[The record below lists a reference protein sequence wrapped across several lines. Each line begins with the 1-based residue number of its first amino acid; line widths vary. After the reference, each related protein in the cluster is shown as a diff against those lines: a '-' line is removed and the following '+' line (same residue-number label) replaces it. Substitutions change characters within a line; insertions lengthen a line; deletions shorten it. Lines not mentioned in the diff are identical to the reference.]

1 MPEIEKLI
9 WGGRTRRQRDNIIKF
24 LEKVGSADSRQILN
38 HINDKM
44 HSGATM
50 NQIGNSLSKDP
61 RFTRL
66 EDTRIQNNSGGT
78 HTLQRF
84 RLSADYKEWGYRPN
98 RRKPLRN

>member
-9 WGGRTRRQRDNIIKF
+9 WGGRTKRQRENIIKF
-24 LEKVGSADSRQILN
+24 LEQVGSADTRTILN
-38 HINDKM
+38 HINSKM

-61 RFTRL
+61 RFIRL
-66 EDTRIQNNSGGT
+66 TDTTVRSTLGST

-84 RLSADYKEWGYRPN
+84 RLSDDYKEWSYRPN
-98 RRKPLRN
+98 RRKKR